1 MRKES
6 KIFRVHCL
14 KLWYQATLVWWKFR
28 KDGRFC
34 NSIQVIYQNKN
45 ERKVDRRADTLDL
58 DTCVERISRYMKGEY
73 VGVVATTYHNNK
85 WSYKQVNF
93 LVGYNIGSSQE
104 NSTRSLC

>member
-1 MRKES
+1 
-6 KIFRVHCL
+6 
-14 KLWYQATLVWWKFR
+14 
-28 KDGRFC
+28 
-34 NSIQVIYQNKN
+34 
-45 ERKVDRRADTLDL
+45 
-58 DTCVERISRYMKGEY
+58 MKGEY